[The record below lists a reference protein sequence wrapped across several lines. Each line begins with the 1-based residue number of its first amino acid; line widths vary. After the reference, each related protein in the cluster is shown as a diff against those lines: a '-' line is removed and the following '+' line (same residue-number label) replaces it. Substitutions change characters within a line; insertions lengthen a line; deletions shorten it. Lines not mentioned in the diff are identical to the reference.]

1 MRTITLVISLFLVTN
16 TFGQSTIDKAFS
28 QYSGKTGFTSVSIT
42 SELFQLLSMVD
53 AKNEVLKQLS
63 EKITSLKILVSDD
76 KAVGF
81 TKEIR
86 KQMVDL
92 NYKTIMQ
99 VVDGAQKVDF
109 FVKQNGEMITDL
121 VMVAIDRTEEILIS
135 LSGNIS
141 LHELSSLG
149 SSSGKIGMNH
159 ISLLKSLEEQ

>member
-1 MRTITLVISLFLVTN
+1 
-16 TFGQSTIDKAFS
+16 
-28 QYSGKTGFTSVSIT
+28 
-42 SELFQLLSMVD
+42 MVD